1 MISLKIYIFNIK
13 YFLAISVL
21 FSISFSHQG
30 YQDVI
35 YLNDGSIVKGIIIEE
50 KQNKYIKIKSG
61 ENIFVY
67 QMDQIDVIKRE
78 EIKGYPFQDP
88 NSSRYFFAPTATPI
102 GLENSYIRTT
112 WLFFPSYGFS
122 LSENVSAEIGMSV
135 FPGGGIENQLKQISY
150 KYSTKKSDNKWRSSF
165 GFLYVGQIEFGGG
178 FVFGSFTMGDD
189 DKNFS
194 ITPGLGY
201 WREDAEFSF
210 AENLTLVLSGKKRAS
225 KSLSLISENW
235 IFLNEDQTF
244 IMSNSGFRF
253 FGRRLSVDFSWPFF
267 FSSDGSGV
275 GFPLFTFSYKF

>member
-1 MISLKIYIFNIK
+1 MINLKKYIFNIR
-13 YFLAISVL
+13 YFIAIL
-21 FSISFSHQG
+21 ISISLSQD

-35 YLNDGSIVKGIIIEE
+35 HLKDGSTVKGIIIETKPNE
-50 KQNKYIKIKSG
+50 YIKIKSG

-67 QMDQIDVIKRE
+67 QMEQIDVIKKE
-78 EIKGYPFQDP
+78 EIKGYSFQDP
-88 NSSRYFFAPTATPI
+88 NSSRYFFAPTAIPI

-112 WLFFPSYGFS
+112 WLFFPSYGFA
-122 LSENVSAEIGMSV
+122 LSENVSAEIGMSL
-135 FPGGGIENQLKQISY
+135 FPGGGIEDQLKQISY

-165 GFLYVGQIEFGGG
+165 GFLYIGQIEGGGG
-178 FVFGSFTMGDD
+178 FIFSSFTTGDN

-194 ITPGLGY
+194 VTPGLAY
-201 WREDAEFSF
+201 FRNEEEFEF
-210 AENLTLVLSGKKRAS
+210 AENLTLVLSS
-225 KSLSLISENW
+225 KNRVSNSLSLISENW

-267 FSSDGSGV
+267 FSSDDSGI

>member
-1 MISLKIYIFNIK
+1 MK
-13 YFLAISVL
+13 YFLAISIL
-21 FSISFSHQG
+21 FSILFSHEG

-35 YLNDGSIVKGIIIEE
+35 YLNDGSIVKGIIIE
-50 KQNKYIKIKSG
+50 KKPNKYIKIKSG

-78 EIKGYPFQDP
+78 EIGYLFKDP
-88 NSSRYFFAPTATPI
+88 NNSRYFFAPTATPI
-102 GLENSYIRTT
+102 GLGNSYVRTT

-122 LSENVSAEIGMSV
+122 LSQNVSTEIGMSV
-135 FPGGGIENQLKQISY
+135 FPGVGIEDQLKQLSF
-150 KYSTKKSDNKWRSSF
+150 KYSTKKTDKKWRGSF

-178 FVFGSFTMGDD
+178 FVFGSFTYGDD

-201 WREDAEFSF
+201 LRNESDFEF
-210 AENLTLVLSGKKRAS
+210 AENLTLVLSSKRRVS
-225 KSLSLISENW
+225 NSLSLISENW
-235 IFLNEDQTF
+235 IFLNPDNSF

-253 FGRRLSVDFSWPFF
+253 FGKQLSVDFSWPFF
-267 FSSDGSGV
+267 FGSGGSGI